1 MIFYLIVAN
10 FVMFISFLFKLN
22 KLPPEIPLLY
32 SKASGDS
39 QIADWW
45 LIFLIPAL
53 MNFLYYLNSYIY
65 KKFFLGNEFVEN
77 IIYYFKLFLISSF
90 TFIFIKILF
99 LVT

>member
-22 KLPPEIPLLY
+22 KLPPEIPLFY